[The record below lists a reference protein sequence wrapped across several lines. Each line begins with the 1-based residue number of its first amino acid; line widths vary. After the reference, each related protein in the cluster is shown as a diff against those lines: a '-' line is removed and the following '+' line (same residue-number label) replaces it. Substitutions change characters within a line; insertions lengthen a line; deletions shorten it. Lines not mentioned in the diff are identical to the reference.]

1 MTSTC
6 TLRIAALVLATA
18 LAQRALAQG
27 APPRAHDVAISGFA
41 GYAVNG
47 DVDTSGGLLRVDDAP
62 AYGAAI
68 GVELRPG
75 TWAELTWIYSGT
87 HAQFS
92 SNSLAYPSSAPFKV
106 DMHYFQAG
114 GTVGFPNGNL
124 VPFISGSLGAGLYL
138 PATIDLGT
146 GGTLTP
152 GATWRFAFTLGG
164 GLEYFLSKAVALRLD
179 ARLLAPVYFTSG
191 AFYAGSG
198 GAALAVSGG
207 IPFVQGCFTGGLV
220 IAP

>member
-1 MTSTC
+1 M
-6 TLRIAALVLATA
+6 AVLVL
-18 LAQRALAQG
+18 LAAAAPRALAQG
-27 APPRAHDVAISGFA
+27 APARAHDFAITGFA

-47 DVDTSGGLLRVDDAP
+47 DVDTSGGRLRIDDAP

-92 SNSLAYPSSAPFKV
+92 SGSLAFPSSAPFQV

-114 GTVGFPNGNL
+114 GTVGFPSGDL
-124 VPFISGSLGAGLYL
+124 VPFVSGSLGAGLYL
-138 PATIDLGT
+138 PGTIDLGA

-179 ARLLAPVYFTSG
+179 ARLVAPVYFSG
-191 AFYAGSG
+191 GSFYAGSG
-198 GAALAVSGG
+198 GAALSVSGG
-207 IPFVQGCFTGGLV
+207 IPFVQGCFTGGIA